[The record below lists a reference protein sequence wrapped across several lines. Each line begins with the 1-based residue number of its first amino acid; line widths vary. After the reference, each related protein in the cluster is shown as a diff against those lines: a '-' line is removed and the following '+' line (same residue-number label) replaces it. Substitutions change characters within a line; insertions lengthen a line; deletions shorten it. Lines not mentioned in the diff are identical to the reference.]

1 MKMKEKYSEEYFEHW
16 LAMLSTMNSEFTK
29 EGFEIQIKHYIDF
42 EGVGE
47 MQNLKSEVELI
58 TKNGDLNK
66 FLKIGRQF
74 DIEEINEQT
83 LEIMALVI
91 KDWSC

>member
-1 MKMKEKYSEEYFEHW
+1 
-16 LAMLSTMNSEFTK
+16 MLSTKNSEFTK
-29 EGFEIQIKHYIDF
+29 KGFELQIKHYIDF
-42 EGVGE
+42 EGIEE
-47 MQNLKSEVELI
+47 MHNLKSEVELI
-58 TKNGDLNK
+58 KKNGDLNK

-74 DIEEINEQT
+74 DIEEINEQS

>member
-1 MKMKEKYSEEYFEHW
+1 MKEKYSEGYFEHW

-29 EGFEIQIKHYIDF
+29 EGFEIQIKNYLDF
-42 EGVGE
+42 EGVEE
-47 MQNLKSEVELI
+47 MHNLKNEVELI

-74 DIEEINEQT
+74 DIEKINEQT
-83 LEIMALVI
+83 LEIMAVVI
-91 KDWSC
+91 KDWSS